1 MVLLILFG
9 SFILLMLVGVPIAFA
24 LGISSV
30 LTLLFSAKMPLT
42 MIIQGMYSSLDAY
55 ALLAVPLFILAG
67 LLMEYGGLS
76 RHLINVAKAFVGHF
90 KGGLA
95 AAAILA
101 CTFFAALSGSG
112 PATVAAI
119 GGLMIPAMVK
129 DKYNTGFASGIIA
142 SGGTLG
148 IIIPPSIPLVI
159 YGVTTNTSIGDLF
172 MAGVIPGLLIA
183 VVLWFISYII
193 IKKKYPNILI
203 HEKASWKERW
213 KALNEAKLTLLMPV
227 IVLGGIYGGIF
238 TPTEAA
244 GVAVLYSIILGTF
257 IYKEIKWRHWMEI
270 FEKAIL
276 ISGIALL
283 IVATA
288 STYGRI
294 LILENVPSTIIN
306 FLITLTDQGWIIITI
321 ILIFLVFVGMF
332 METLSMIILLSPIL
346 VPVVSHFG
354 INPIH
359 FGIIMILAC
368 EIGFITP
375 PVGDNLNVAS
385 AVSGESFER
394 VSVATFPFALALIL
408 MLFVVA
414 FFPSITMLLPNLIK

>member
-9 SFILLMLVGVPIAFA
+9 SFIVLMLVGVPIAFA

-76 RHLINVAKAFVGHF
+76 RHLINVANAFVGHF

-129 DKYNTGFASGIIA
+129 DRYDAGFASGIVA

-183 VVLWFISYII
+183 VVLWFFSYMI
-193 IKKKYPNILI
+193 IKRKYPNIII

-213 KALNEAKLTLLMPV
+213 KALNEAKLTLLMPI

-244 GVAVLYSIILGTF
+244 GVAVLYSTILGVL
-257 IYKEIKWRHWMEI
+257 IYKEIKWRHWLEI

-276 ISGIALL
+276 ISGIALV

-306 FLITLTDQGWIIITI
+306 FLITLTDQGWVIITI
-321 ILIFLVFVGMF
+321 ILIFLILVGMF

-346 VPVVSHFG
+346 VPVVAHFG

-359 FGIIMILAC
+359 FGIIMILAA

-394 VSVATFPFALALIL
+394 VSIATLPFTLALIL
-408 MLFVVA
+408 MLFIIA
-414 FFPSITMLLPNLIK
+414 FFPSISMLLTNLIK